1 MGPEHIA
8 ISPKPLK
15 YQTNSP
21 FDGQSAGW
29 LLEASQVLQDAG
41 LCRDLERNSRSAW
54 THIVYAGR
62 GRIRA
67 RYKLETPP
75 ARPPLSAWLPLVRLV
90 WKWHIKQLRFIW
102 VHNKRPGTGTGHSQE
117 VTRHFRPC
125 CFDTCR
131 GATVY
136 ASDIF
141 ALTSVQISQDNVV

>member
-29 LLEASQVLQDAG
+29 LLEASQLLQDAG

-54 THIVYAGR
+54 THRVYAGR
-62 GRIRA
+62 GRITA

-102 VHNKRPGTGTGHSQE
+102 VHNKRPGTGQ
-117 VTRHFRPC
+117 VTARRWQ
-125 CFDTCR
+125 
-131 GATVY
+131 GILGLA
-136 ASDIF
+136 
-141 ALTSVQISQDNVV
+141 ALTPAAALQSTLVIFLLWHLSRSRRIM